1 MSGAVIR
8 EVKRVTLC
16 VVALT
21 AVMLLIFAVAGHFNL
36 PVLYGALL
44 GCAVSAVNFLVMSF
58 TVEKSMERSK
68 GGAGSLMALS
78 YFIRL
83 ALIAAAV
90 VWAIK
95 APYFNY
101 LAAVIPLVFIR
112 LSVYILNFSDR
123 KGGHKN

>member
-8 EVKRVTLC
+8 EIKRVTLC

-21 AVMLLIFAVAGHFNL
+21 AVMLLIFAAAGHFNL

-68 GGAGSLMALS
+68 SGAGSLMALAIL
-78 YFIRL
+78 YALRL
-83 ALIAAAV
+83 L
-90 VWAIK
+90 
-95 APYFNY
+95 P
-101 LAAVIPLVFIR
+101 R
-112 LSVYILNFSDR
+112 LWYGR
-123 KGGHKN
+123 

>member
-21 AVMLLIFAVAGHFNL
+21 AVMLLIFAAAGHFNL

-44 GCAVSAVNFLVMSF
+44 GCAVSAVNFFGYELYRGKIHG
-58 TVEKSMERSK
+58 TLKS
-68 GGAGSLMALS
+68 GAGSLMALS

-95 APYFNY
+95 PRILTTLRQLY
-101 LAAVIPLVFIR
+101 LWCLYAFR
-112 LSVYILNFSDR
+112 YIY
-123 KGGHKN
+123 